1 MMIIMVD
8 MLWKV
13 QILMTIVMDMIMQ
26 TLIIVLDTTTII
38 ITEDLMVI
46 IMTIGLRGNGVLT
59 TMTITIVTGVL
70 TIMIIIIII
79 IGVGVMTIIEGT
91 TGIIAI
97 ITIIIII
104 IIITAIIK
112 DQGGKNMMASK
123 IEDGRKPKIIRVEY
137 IFVCIDGYLLGERKV
152 AYFLFF
158 TCVRE

>member
-46 IMTIGLRGNGVLT
+46 IMTIGLRGNGVIT

-97 ITIIIII
+97 ITII

>member
-1 MMIIMVD
+1 
-8 MLWKV
+8 
-13 QILMTIVMDMIMQ
+13 
-26 TLIIVLDTTTII
+26 
-38 ITEDLMVI
+38 
-46 IMTIGLRGNGVLT
+46 
-59 TMTITIVTGVL
+59 MTITIVTGVL
-70 TIMIIIIII
+70 TIMIIIII
-79 IGVGVMTIIEGT
+79 GVRVMTIIEGT

-97 ITIIIII
+97 ITIII

>member
-104 IIITAIIK
+104 TAIIK

>member
-97 ITIIIII
+97 ITIIII
-104 IIITAIIK
+104 TAIIK

-123 IEDGRKPKIIRVEY
+123 IEDGRKQKIIRVEY